1 MGVYPVSY
9 THLDVYKRQVLP
21 DGNEI
26 LYIGDACKTNAYMS
40 RANTVTGIHGDTTD
54 QNKITGLVFYGLRNT
69 SELLRQFTPFPL
81 V

>member
-1 MGVYPVSY
+1 MLITSSTPDR
-9 THLDVYKRQVLP
+9 LEILP

-40 RANTVTGIHGDTTD
+40 RANTVTGIHGDNND

-69 SELLRQFTPFPL
+69 PELLRKFTPFPL

>member
-1 MGVYPVSY
+1 MLITPATPYR
-9 THLDVYKRQVLP
+9 LEVLP

-26 LYIGDACKTNAYMS
+26 LYIGDACKTTSYMS
-40 RANTVTGIHGDTTD
+40 RSNTVTGIHGDNTD

-69 SELLRQFTPFPL
+69 PEVLRQFTPFSL